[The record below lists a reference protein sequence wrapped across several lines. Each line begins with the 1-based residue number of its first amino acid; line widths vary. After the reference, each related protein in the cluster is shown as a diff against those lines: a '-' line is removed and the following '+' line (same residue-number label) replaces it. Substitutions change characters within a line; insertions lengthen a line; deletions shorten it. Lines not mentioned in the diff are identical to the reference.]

1 MNKVLIAVD
10 DTKNSQS
17 VLSVFKN
24 LVRRPEGVVLL
35 HVQRLEGK
43 TMMID
48 MLSESEISTLRE
60 SLKGTEYKEEL
71 DRQSEKILTYYKKEI
86 EDGGLVSV
94 KTVVREGIAS
104 DEILKV
110 AEEEEAELI
119 IVGGDNNKG
128 FQRLIMGCVSKDVER
143 NAKVPV
149 LVARQTAGDEAYGLR
164 EAAASKA

>member
-1 MNKVLIAVD
+1 MQKVLISVD
-10 DTKNSQS
+10 DTKNSKS

-24 LVRRPEGVVLL
+24 LVRRPDGVVLL
-35 HVQRLEGK
+35 HVQRLQGK

-48 MLSESEISTLRE
+48 MLSDAEMTTLRE
-60 SLKGTEYKEEL
+60 SVKGTEYKEEL
-71 DRQSEKILTYYKKEI
+71 DRQSEKILSYYKKEI

-94 KTVVREGIAS
+94 KTVVREGVPA

-110 AEEEEAELI
+110 AEEEGAELI

-128 FQRLIMGCVSKDVER
+128 FQRLIMGCVSKDIER

-149 LVARQTAGDEAYGLR
+149 LVARQNAGDEAFGLQ
-164 EAAASKA
+164 EAASKA

>member
-1 MNKVLIAVD
+1 MNKVLISVD
-10 DTKNSQS
+10 DTKNSKS

-60 SLKGTEYKEEL
+60 SLKGTDYKEEL
-71 DRQSEKILTYYKKEI
+71 DRQSEKILSYYKKEI

-94 KTVVREGIAS
+94 KTVVREGVPA

-149 LVARQTAGDEAYGLR
+149 LVARQTAGDEAFGLQ
-164 EAAASKA
+164 EATSKA